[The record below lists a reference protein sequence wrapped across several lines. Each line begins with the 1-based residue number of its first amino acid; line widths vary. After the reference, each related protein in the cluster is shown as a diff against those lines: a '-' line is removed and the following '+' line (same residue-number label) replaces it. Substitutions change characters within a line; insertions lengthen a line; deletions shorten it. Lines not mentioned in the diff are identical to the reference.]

1 VANRK
6 KVSTK
11 KDKLVKQTSTS
22 FDSLSSEP
30 STSLAADTLINKLE
44 QLDIEQIFAQSLSRY
59 KREQLL
65 DSKQKAKE
73 INHLYN
79 IIEEYL
85 SCFVIIGFSL
95 QNEKVCIFNAQ
106 NSKDEGALVDLLR
119 STFIEIISNRP

>member
-1 VANRK
+1 MANRK